1 MDVILQQV
9 SNILVRNQAP
19 LSEADKRR
27 KYKDNG
33 KKILHN

>member
-9 SNILVRNQAP
+9 GNILVRYQAL
-19 LSEADKRR
+19 LSEAGKRR